1 MSVYVCVGGCC
12 LSHSFAVHTHY
23 EVAPPYPAFVPHISM
38 ACPGVAVFNTADS
51 LVAVDV
57 RVDMCRVRPSSH
69 LTSDN
74 NDETLTASESTTS
87 LAQTSLV
94 DTVNSEQKLSADV
107 VDSRHS
113 DGLSDTVTSLT
124 NGGPQSSDSLPQLTI
139 VPPRL
144 LNCDEGDLSVG
155 MDRCVAS
162 SSSVVNDA
170 ACVTRCV
177 RHYSTSTATSPGSV
191 DVEGTGLM
199 TALSLVTTITLIII
213 DLYSAVR
220 S

>member
-1 MSVYVCVGGCC
+1 MNVYYVCMSAYVCVGGCC

-57 RVDMCRVRPSSH
+57 RADMCRLRPSSH
-69 LTSDN
+69 LTSDRD
-74 NDETLTASESTTS
+74 DEALTASV
-87 LAQTSLV
+87 AQTSLV

-113 DGLSDTVTSLT
+113 DVLSDTVTSLT

-139 VPPRL
+139 MPPRL

-177 RHYSTSTATSPGSV
+177 RHYSTSTTTSSPGSV
-191 DVEGTGLM
+191 DVEGTGL
-199 TALSLVTTITLIII
+199 TH
-213 DLYSAVR
+213 D
-220 S
+220 